1 VTVQTNNSVAIFP
14 GNDVTTVF
22 PFNFKFFESG
32 DLVVLLINRATR
44 VTQTLVLNS
53 DYTVQGAGDADGGS
67 VTTAV
72 PPPTGNDLRISRE
85 LKITQ
90 GTSLRNQGK
99 FLAETHE
106 DVFDKQV
113 MISQQLQEQI
123 DRTVKVPVDGSGSG
137 DELVEQLFDARDS
150 AAQSANEAEAIA
162 DKFGDVDQ
170 AITAAGAFAQ
180 EAGAAA
186 EQSADSASIAGVAE
200 AQAAQSSGLAA
211 VYMSSAQ
218 TASDAAQ
225 LSAVVYPDTVS
236 GLGATAVG
244 RYFSVV
250 SADSFEYLVLYR
262 NVSGAAVE
270 QKRYPS
276 ALIDSRTVNQAKGF
290 PFKQLS
296 RGGVISPA
304 NPIFNNLILDVRV
317 IGAETLIDGKYFRIA
332 FFQNDSNI
340 GGNVDQGIV
349 IEQFE
354 ASSYLSTGTAT
365 IIHNHT
371 DAPADIV
378 RSGGVQT
385 FVVTPAARVGLRFII
400 TINAAF
406 LPAAGSAINALTSER
421 QHYSW
426 IIDPNAYQVIGGLG
440 SSLLVNKGSVY
451 PQRKM
456 TRAGVT
462 SFTPAAF
469 MSSILSAEVHGARAG
484 KYYRLAYFKNG
495 TTLLPGPDDGWMIEE
510 IDALN
515 YETDANAAL
524 IVVNY
529 TDVGTP
535 TLVRDGIQTIRLE
548 STVVAGLSVK
558 LSVDTAALPAFGTPI
573 GSNQNFQAGYSYI
586 IDPSNYTL
594 AAAPTGSGDTMPVKW
609 SISSNVLRVAWASAG
624 RCFRMTFG
632 LLGVNQLPNLITQ
645 EGAPGSD
652 LSSAVW
658 SQLSTTGSDYL
669 PPFQV
674 SADANGD
681 GGAIAFTG
689 GSHGSNGDATG
700 SPTARNMLYRVY
712 ADDTAVSSGS
722 GSAQCVN
729 VQIVNEVQAHNTKT
743 AGRYVLRQSF
753 NINFRAWGMEV
764 TADVHALE
772 AVHVITDY
780 ALQAITGGWQDTQL
794 VLGGG
799 NASRVPFVSTQN
811 NSGLKSANPNAW
823 ALVLQHPTNGQ
834 MTLWMDKGYEAGD
847 GRYVDAGAPLLRG
860 EATTKWY
867 LGVVLPPLTGPAPGQ
882 AFAAGTGYK
891 YRAGISWQGVGM
903 QPVGYD
909 SIVRLK
915 QSAGDTFAY
924 GLPDASF
931 VKV

>member
-1 VTVQTNNSVAIFP
+1 MTVQTSNNVATFD
-14 GNDVTTVF
+14 GNGITTVH
-22 PFNFKFFESG
+22 PFNFKFFDG
-32 DLVVLLINRATR
+32 RDLVVLLIDRATR
-44 VTQTLVLNS
+44 DIQTLVLNS
-53 DYTVQGAGDADGGS
+53 DFTAQGAGGESGGS
-67 VTTAV
+67 VTTAIA
-72 PPPTGNDLRISRE
+72 PPTGKVLRVSRE
-85 LKITQ
+85 LNITQ
-90 GTSLRNQGK
+90 DTSLRNQGK
-99 FLAETHE
+99 FLAEVHE
-106 DVFDKQV
+106 DVFDKLV
-113 MISQQLQEQI
+113 MISQQIQEQV
-123 DRTVKVPVDGSGSG
+123 DRSVKVPVDGTGTG
-137 DELVEQLFDARDS
+137 DELVEQLFDARDIAVQS
-150 AAQSANEAEAIA
+150 AAEAEAIA
-162 DKFGDVDQ
+162 EQFGDVDQ
-170 AITAAGAFAQ
+170 AITAA
-180 EAGAAA
+180 EAAA
-186 EQSADSASIAGVAE
+186 TAAE
-200 AQAAQSSGLAA
+200 GSRDQAAESSGLAA
-211 VYMSSAQ
+211 VYLSAAQ
-218 TASDAAQ
+218 AAADAAQ
-225 LSAVVYPDTVS
+225 INADVYSDVAA
-236 GLGATAVG
+236 GLAATSNG
-244 RYFSVV
+244 QYFSVV
-250 SADSFEYLVLYR
+250 SPDSAEYLVLYR
-262 NVSGAAVE
+262 NMGGAEVE

-276 ALIDSRTVNQAKGF
+276 SQIDSRTVNQAKGF

-296 RGGVISPA
+296 RGGVISA
-304 NPIFNNLILDVRV
+304 ASTVFNNLVLDVRV
-317 IGAETLIDGKYFRIA
+317 LGAAPLMDGKYFRIA
-332 FFQNDSNI
+332 FFQNESVI
-340 GGNVDQGIV
+340 GGNADQGIV
-349 IEQFE
+349 IEEFE

-365 IIHNHT
+365 TIHNHT

-385 FVVTPAARVGLRFII
+385 FVVAPASRAGLRFMI

-406 LPAAGSAINALTSER
+406 LPAAGLAVNALTSDR

-456 TRAGVT
+456 TRNGVT
-462 SFTPAAF
+462 SSAPAAF
-469 MSSILSAEVHGARAG
+469 MSCILSAEVHGARAG

-495 TTLLPGPDDGWMIEE
+495 TTLLPGPDDGWMVEE
-510 IDALN
+510 IDALD
-515 YETDANAAL
+515 YDTAANSPL

-535 TLVRDGIQTIRLE
+535 ALPRDGIQTIRLE
-548 STVVAGLSVK
+548 STVVTGLYIK
-558 LSVDTAALPAFGTPI
+558 LSIDTTALPAYGTPI
-573 GSNQNFQAGYSYI
+573 GSNQTFQAGYSYI

-594 AAAPTGSGDTMPVKW
+594 AAAPIASGDAMPVKW

-645 EGAPGSD
+645 EGAAGSD
-652 LSSAVW
+652 LANAVW

-681 GGAIAFTG
+681 GGALAFTG

-780 ALQAITGGWQDTQL
+780 ALQAITFGWQGTQL
-794 VLGGG
+794 VLGGS
-799 NASRVPFVSTQN
+799 NTERVPFIAAQN

-823 ALVLQHPTNGQ
+823 ALVLQHPTSGQ

-867 LGVVLPPLTGPAPGQ
+867 LGVVLPPLAGPASGQ
-882 AFAAGTGYK
+882 AFAAGSGYK

-903 QPVGYD
+903 QPAGYD
-909 SIVRLK
+909 SIVRIK
-915 QSAGDTFAY
+915 QSGGDTFAY